1 MPMHTPLWQVSPVVQ
16 ALRSSHGVVSGSG
29 VPAQTPPW
37 QVSLL
42 VQEFSSSHAAPSRS
56 AALPPRVPFWQVSA
70 AVQALPSSQLV
81 PVGGVTGQLAVP
93 LQVRVLHWSEVQVI
107 VVPTHCPPLSQ
118 VSLKVQA
125 LPSSQLVPV
134 SGVTAQ
140 LDVPSQVRV
149 LHVSEVQV
157 MAMPTHCPL
166 PSQVSLNVQVLPSS
180 HAATA
185 ADSASDRKSTRLN
198 SSHANISYAVFCL
211 KKKRKRKTTELQ
223 TI

>member
-1 MPMHTPLWQVSPVVQ
+1 MHTPLWQVSPVVQ
-16 ALRSSHGVVSGSG
+16 ALSSSHGVLSGSG

-42 VQEFSSSHAAPSRS
+42 VQEFSSSHAAPSSS
-56 AALPPRVPFWQVSA
+56 AALPPQVPFWQVSA

-81 PVGGVTGQLAVP
+81 PVSGVTAQLAVP

-107 VVPTHCPPLSQ
+107 VVPTHCPPPSQ

-157 MAMPTHCPL
+157 MGVPTHCPL

-180 HAATA
+180 HGVSAGWKTSGGQYTLVPVHASAASQPSVA
-185 ADSASDRKSTRLN
+185 ARQSVPAL
-198 SSHANISYAVFCL
+198 AGG
-211 KKKRKRKTTELQ
+211 
-223 TI
+223 